1 MGAAGLPHT
10 QLCAWRA
17 LGSREEVS
25 PMDKILLGL
34 PLTGTEAETNPIASH
49 SVEIG
54 FLILWFII
62 RNTSL
67 VFVLIPGTG
76 RLKPL
81 TFPKW
86 YKSDILRRIF
96 LKVHFVIHNKALS
109 ATSAFML
116 IRWLLP
122 LQMGAGC
129 QGNQPWSESWN
140 FQPRPPTLEKGRG
153 VGG

>member
-54 FLILWFII
+54 FLIL
-62 RNTSL
+62 
-67 VFVLIPGTG
+67 
-76 RLKPL
+76 
-81 TFPKW
+81 
-86 YKSDILRRIF
+86 
-96 LKVHFVIHNKALS
+96 
-109 ATSAFML
+109 
-116 IRWLLP
+116 
-122 LQMGAGC
+122 
-129 QGNQPWSESWN
+129 
-140 FQPRPPTLEKGRG
+140 
-153 VGG
+153 